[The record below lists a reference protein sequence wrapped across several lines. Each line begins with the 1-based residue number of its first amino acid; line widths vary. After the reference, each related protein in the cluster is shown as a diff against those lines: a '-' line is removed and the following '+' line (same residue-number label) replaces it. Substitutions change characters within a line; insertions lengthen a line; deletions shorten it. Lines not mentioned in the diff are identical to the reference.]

1 MADAS
6 SFFLLT
12 NNGIMTSTLFLKII
26 FVLANFLDFIRDLTI
41 NFMHSSLFVY
51 FEENVDSIIKFNKMP
66 S

>member
-1 MADAS
+1 MADGS

-12 NNGIMTSTLFLKII
+12 NNVIMTSTLSLKII

-41 NFMHSSLFVY
+41 NFKHSSLFVY
-51 FEENVDSIIKFNKMP
+51 FEGNLDSINKFNKRP

>member
-1 MADAS
+1 MADAF